1 MLINENIEGETNT
14 HFPLSRIN
22 YYLMVQY
29 IISQPFCIYKYLKN
43 IQTFFFFVKKDE
55 TVLSKMKSPS
65 GYHFLIWSLPSFAD
79 EITMMSLV
87 HIVIHF
93 YT

>member
-1 MLINENIEGETNT
+1 MIVDTHCHIYRSEMENADEIIKQAAENDIHIILNGTD
-14 HFPLSRIN
+14 PLSNR
-22 YYLMVQY
+22 
-29 IISQPFCIYKYLKN
+29 
-43 IQTFFFFVKKDE
+43 E
-55 TVLSKMKSPS
+55 VLELSDRYENVHAAL
-65 GYHFLIWSLPSFAD
+65 GYFYSFAD